1 MNTGSRSV
9 APVESAPEA
18 TAEAMGATR
27 KETVKGAVQ
36 PVDVVLISMP
46 FGVLEEP
53 AIALGLLKASLG
65 QGPSSPTCKVLYFT
79 LRFAQRID
87 PDLYRWIAT
96 ESRPINK
103 FIGERLFRSA
113 AFGRDP
119 WPDDGGWESWVDPSK
134 ARHVEPPEDVHGQLD
149 RVRAEVDP
157 FLDDCLQEV
166 LALRP
171 KVVGFTSVFQQQLP
185 SLALARRLKEADPSL
200 FVVFGGA
207 NCEGPMGREMV
218 RQFDFLDATVSGEGE
233 VVFPQ
238 LVDRVLRGERVDD
251 LQGVSSAVDREGPAR
266 DITHG
271 PKVGHMDA
279 LPVPDYSDFFEAWA
293 SSRVQESRD
302 PQLPFETSRGCWW
315 GEKEHCTFCGLNGSG
330 MAFRSKSDRRALT
343 ELETLLDTYPVPRVQ
358 VVDNILDMRYFKGF
372 IPSLA
377 EKDWDIELFYEVKAN
392 LSKPHLMQLK
402 AAGITSIQPGIE
414 SLSTPIL
421 EAMGKGVSM
430 LQNIRLLKWCQEIG
444 IYPVWNMIWG
454 FPEETP
460 EQYRQMA
467 DLIPWLS
474 HLAPPFAEGR
484 LRIDRFSPNYERSGH
499 YGFVNLRPDA
509 GYGRLYP
516 VDAEALS
523 NLAYYFDFE
532 YGDGRD
538 VASYAE
544 PTYQAVLEW
553 RRVHSP
559 GALSYLEKEAGLLL
573 LDRRPAAKSSMAI
586 FHGADRLLYEACDD
600 IKGLRR
606 LVRLLENAGFDWGL
620 EEVEAKLQS
629 WVEAGLMVHEGDN
642 YLSLAVQ
649 EQWEDEDL
657 DEDLDDI

>member
-1 MNTGSRSV
+1 MSINIGGGALSSTDRASKIPRENPGEGGQ
-9 APVESAPEA
+9 PV
-18 TAEAMGATR
+18 
-27 KETVKGAVQ
+27 

-53 AIALGLLKASLG
+53 AIALGLLKASLD
-65 QGPSSPTCKVLYFT
+65 QGPSSPTCKVLYLT

-87 PDLYRWIAT
+87 PDFYRWIAT

-119 WPDDGGWESWVDPSK
+119 WPDDGGWETWVDPSK
-134 ARHVEPPEDVHGQLD
+134 ARHVEPPEDVHGHLD
-149 RVRAEVDP
+149 RARAEVGP
-157 FLDDCLQEV
+157 FLDECAEEV

-171 KVVGFTSVFQQQLP
+171 KVVGFTSVFQQQLA
-185 SLALARRLKEADPSL
+185 SLALARRLKEADSSL

-218 RQFDFLDATVSGEGE
+218 RQFHFLDAVVSGEGE

-238 LVDRVLRGERVDD
+238 LVDRVLRGGSVDD
-251 LQGVSSAVDREGPAR
+251 LQGVSSAVDRDEAAR
-266 DITHG
+266 EITHG
-271 PKVGHMDA
+271 PKVTHMDD
-279 LPVPDYSDFFEAWA
+279 LPVPDYTDFFEAWGR
-293 SSRVQESRD
+293 SRVRESRE

-330 MAFRSKSDRRALT
+330 MAFRSKSDRRALA

-392 LSKPHLMQLK
+392 LSKQHLKQLK

-414 SLSTPIL
+414 SLSSPIL
-421 EAMGKGVSM
+421 EAMGKGVTM

-444 IYPVWNMIWG
+444 IFPVWNMIWG

-467 DLIPWLS
+467 ELIPWLT

-484 LRIDRFSPNYERSGH
+484 LRIDRFSPNYERSDD

-516 VDAEALS
+516 VDGQALS

-544 PTYQAVLEW
+544 PTYRAILEW

-559 GALSYLEKEAGLLL
+559 GALSYLEKDMGWLL
-573 LDRRPAAKSSMAI
+573 LDRRPAAETSMRI
-586 FHGADRLLYEACDD
+586 LQGADRLLYEACDD

-606 LVRLLENAGFDWGL
+606 LVRLLENAGFDWGSKQ
-620 EEVEAKLQS
+620 VETKLRS
-629 WVEAGLMVHEGDN
+629 WVEAGLMVQEGDN
-642 YLSLAVQ
+642 YLSLAVR
-649 EQWEDEDL
+649 EQWEED
-657 DEDLDDI
+657 DLDDDVDVI